1 MKINAITVEHGTTE
15 AIIADMSNQ
24 LQSLGY
30 TPSLVIGYFNTEHSV
45 NALRETL
52 VNLVDCPFML
62 TSSCSGALGSDG
74 DKYASKNDLVLF
86 CLEDSEGHYGVGV
99 ASIGKSDPQQAAQ
112 QALLNALE
120 NSGLEYESPALIWCA
135 LPPGEEEAILAGFAD
150 IAGSKIP
157 VFGGSGADNDISGNW
172 QFASREQ
179 SGSDLVMVSV
189 LHTSK
194 PLGMSYSSGYKPSDK
209 TCKVTEAHGRE
220 LTSINGQS
228 AADYYDALTGG
239 SISAKLEGD
248 DRSVLAETT
257 LSPLGHEV
265 SISHG
270 VPEYLLSHPSDVT
283 EQGGLSLFTEV
294 SADTE
299 FTLMEGSVESL
310 AVRAEKVVANAIELL
325 PISSEPVGV
334 LMIYCAGCM
343 LAIGDE
349 VDTMLGH
356 VRKGIDGIPVVAAYT
371 FGEQGQ
377 FLDKQNRHG
386 NLMIS
391 AVVFGS

>member
-15 AIIADMSNQ
+15 AIIADVSNQ

-30 TPSLVIGYFNTEHSV
+30 SPSLVIGYFNTEHSV
-45 NALRETL
+45 NALREAL
-52 VNLVDCPFML
+52 VKLVDCPFML

-74 DKYASKNDLVLF
+74 GKYASKNDLALF
-86 CLEDSEGHYGVGV
+86 CLEDSEGHYGVGI
-99 ASIGKSDPQQAAQ
+99 ARIGESDPQQAAQ

-120 NSGLEYESPALIWCA
+120 NSGLEYESPAFIWCA
-135 LPPGEEEAILAGFAD
+135 LPPGNEEAILSGFAD

-209 TCKVTEAHGRE
+209 RCKVTEANGRE

-228 AADYYDALTGG
+228 AASYYDALTGG

-257 LSPLGHEV
+257 LSPLGYEV

-283 EQGGLSLFTEV
+283 EQGGLSLFTNV
-294 SADTE
+294 STDTE

-325 PISSEPVGV
+325 PEASEPVGV